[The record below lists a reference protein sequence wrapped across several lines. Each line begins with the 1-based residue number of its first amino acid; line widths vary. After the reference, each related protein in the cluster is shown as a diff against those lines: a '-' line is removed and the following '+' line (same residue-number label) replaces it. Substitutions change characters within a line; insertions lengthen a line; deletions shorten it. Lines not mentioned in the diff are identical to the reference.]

1 MKKLIILIMAVFT
14 VTAHAGQE
22 GGGGGIGIGMPN
34 GSIYLYD
41 FLEAGI
47 EENSYVNS
55 SLNDQ
60 MNASVDVQNTMASP
74 DVQRLIV
81 NKLNEV
87 YIIAPEAA
95 LKFLDIIKTYQWRY
109 VLPKVKETNDRGY
122 TPVRIENQQ
131 LQIAFR
137 DDNFKIVTIDREY
150 LKKMPL
156 HHQVGLYFH
165 EILYAMTYANCIE
178 NETYATPSCE
188 LKPWSFDDNKLS
200 YRARMFTSYLFHP
213 NFKIQ
218 TTEAFTNFYNSTV
231 ISQSKTKVSFTPLAT
246 YQFINSTEF
255 QTQCAQFKNEL
266 NQLMVEG
273 GHSFSVMHEAVW
285 KSIKHIVNRYY
296 NKNVDYFNYGYPFIS
311 GSFKLINSDID
322 QLFIGGKEY
331 YYPASLQSNKS
342 LVISKN
348 ISIGVEIGK
357 SVKDKNKSI
366 QFDRNA
372 IQNSINKFKTFN
384 ERHAQAFHNQ
394 CIKDE
399 SLLKVINTYSRL
411 QVATK

>member
-1 MKKLIILIMAVFT
+1 MKNLILIALSILSLT
-14 VTAHAGQE
+14 SHAGQE

-47 EENSYVNS
+47 EENSYVNI
-55 SLNDQ
+55 SLSDQ
-60 MNASVDVQNTMASP
+60 MNASEAVQNTMANP
-74 DVQRLIV
+74 EVQKLIV

-87 YIIAPEAA
+87 YLIAPEAA
-95 LKFLDIIKTYQWRY
+95 LKFLDVIKTYQWRY

-137 DDNFKIVTIDREY
+137 DDDYKIVTIDREY
-150 LKKMPL
+150 LKKMPIL
-156 HHQVGLYFH
+156 HQVGLYFH

-178 NETYATPSCE
+178 NETYATLSCE
-188 LKPWSFDDNKLS
+188 FRPWSSDENKLS

-231 ISQSKTKVSFTPLAT
+231 ISQSKVKSSFTPLAV
-246 YQFINSTEF
+246 YQFVNSADF
-255 QTQCAQFKNEL
+255 RAQCNQFKNEF

-273 GHSFSVMHEAVW
+273 GHNFSKMHEAIW
-285 KSIKHIVNRYY
+285 NSIKHFPNKRYEY
-296 NKNVDYFNYGYPFIS
+296 NEVTHEVRGYPFLS
-311 GSFKLINSDID
+311 GDYDSVDNYGIF
-322 QLFIGGKEY
+322 QLLVEGKEY
-331 YYPASLQSNKS
+331 YYPTYAKDF
-342 LVISKN
+342 VISN
-348 ISIGVEIGK
+348 DISIVIKTHKGI
-357 SVKDKNKSI
+357 SNKNKSI
-366 QFDRNA
+366 QLDRNA
-372 IQNSINKFKTFN
+372 IQNSANKFRIFK
-384 ERHAQAFHNQ
+384 ERHSQIFHNR
-394 CIKDE
+394 CIYDE
-399 SLLKVINTYSRL
+399 QYLKIINTYSQL